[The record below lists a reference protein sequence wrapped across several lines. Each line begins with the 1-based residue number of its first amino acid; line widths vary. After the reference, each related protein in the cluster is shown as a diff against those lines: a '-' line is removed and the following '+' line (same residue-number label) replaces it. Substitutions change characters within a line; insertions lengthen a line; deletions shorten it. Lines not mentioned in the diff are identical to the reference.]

1 MCVSS
6 EQGKL
11 SCTGKGIQFILQ
23 YLKRE
28 FVCSLNK
35 LSICDIFI
43 FSKKKCIINTSVVIV
58 QNFIENKN
66 LTERP

>member
-28 FVCSLNK
+28 FVYSLNK

-43 FSKKKCIINTSVVIV
+43 FSKKKNEYFSSHSAE
-58 QNFIENKN
+58 FY
-66 LTERP
+66 